1 MDTILRD
8 RLDGGDGPKYRR
20 IVEGIEAAIGAGEL
34 TPGDKLPPVREL
46 AWTLGVTPGTV
57 ARAFTILGDAGWVTS
72 EVGRGTFV
80 ATRRPG
86 AATGA
91 AAGVEEW
98 AGVADAAPYRHTRVA
113 PETNG
118 PLYVE
123 MPESDDVLFAP
134 RLADVGQIAIVRE
147 GLRRAAEAPV
157 EQMLAY
163 PTFDSHRVL
172 RDAVL
177 DWLPDDMRA
186 AVDPTQ
192 VMLTNGGQNANLLVL
207 QALLYDAPPVVM
219 TEALTYTGA
228 LRAADLLG
236 ARVVPVAM
244 DADGAR
250 ADALDAAAEAT
261 GARVFFT
268 MPEAQN
274 PTARATS
281 PARRE
286 ALAEVA
292 RRRGIAMIQDDCYRM
307 GPPSGPSYRALLPEQ
322 GWYLSSLS
330 KAITPALRVGYAVAP
345 EPAAMRLRRV
355 VDANFYG
362 LSRPM
367 SDVAAHVLTHP
378 DTPGLVEAMREH
390 MAGYVRAA
398 VNILGRFDLGWDEN
412 IPFLWLR
419 LPQGWREAGFV
430 QALAGEGIRVRP
442 GSDFA
447 ERDARAVNAVRISV
461 NGQMSLERFTG
472 AMERI
477 ARRLDRPPEHAGV

>member
-20 IVEGIEAAIGAGEL
+20 IVEGIEAAIGAGAL
-34 TPGDKLPPVREL
+34 TPGDKLPPVRDL

-57 ARAFTILGDAGWVTS
+57 ARAFTILGETGWVIS

-80 ATRRPG
+80 AE
-86 AATGA
+86 
-91 AAGVEEW
+91 AAG
-98 AGVADAAPYRHTRVA
+98 APASSPAPIPTPAPVPHIRVA
-113 PETNG
+113 PETNA

-236 ARVVPVAM
+236 ARVVPVEM

-250 ADALDAAAEAT
+250 PDALDAAAEAT

-281 PARRE
+281 PAR
-286 ALAEVA
+286 
-292 RRRGIAMIQDDCYRM
+292 GI
-307 GPPSGPSYRALLPEQ
+307 
-322 GWYLSSLS
+322 
-330 KAITPALRVGYAVAP
+330 
-345 EPAAMRLRRV
+345 
-355 VDANFYG
+355 
-362 LSRPM
+362 
-367 SDVAAHVLTHP
+367 LT
-378 DTPGLVEAMREH
+378 
-390 MAGYVRAA
+390 
-398 VNILGRFDLGWDEN
+398 
-412 IPFLWLR
+412 
-419 LPQGWREAGFV
+419 
-430 QALAGEGIRVRP
+430 
-442 GSDFA
+442 
-447 ERDARAVNAVRISV
+447 
-461 NGQMSLERFTG
+461 
-472 AMERI
+472 
-477 ARRLDRPPEHAGV
+477 